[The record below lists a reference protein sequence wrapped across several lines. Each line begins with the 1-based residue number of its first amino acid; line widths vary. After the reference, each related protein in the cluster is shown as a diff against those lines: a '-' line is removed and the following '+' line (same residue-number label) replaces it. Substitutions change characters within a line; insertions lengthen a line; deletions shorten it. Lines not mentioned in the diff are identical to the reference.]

1 MANDINNS
9 NNKNIKL
16 QKLPEQQLKQELDN
30 DHSSS
35 YSQSE
40 KAYLLATCT
49 GNILVRDTN
58 GFRFVSK
65 EDIHYLDINKYKVI
79 EPPFS
84 ISIREKNNSSEN
96 KTLKTNNIKDKSTS
110 SSKEEEL
117 TENKTEITDDKNLR
131 NISLSLM
138 ENISYF
144 LFQTEEEIKFFNN
157 NNSSSSSSS
166 GLVGYGLDLI

>member
-166 GLVGYGLDLI
+166 GFVGYGLDLI

>member
-96 KTLKTNNIKDKSTS
+96 KTLKTNDIKDKSTS

-166 GLVGYGLDLI
+166 GFVGYGLDLI

>member
-1 MANDINNS
+1 MANNL
-9 NNKNIKL
+9 NNKDVKL
-16 QKLPEQQLKQELDN
+16 QKLPEQELKQELDN
-30 DHSSS
+30 AHSSS

-79 EPPFS
+79 EPPFEAY
-84 ISIREKNNSSEN
+84 IREKNNLSEN
-96 KTLKTNNIKDKSTS
+96 KILKTNDIKKSTP
-110 SSKEEEL
+110 SKEEES
-117 TENKTEITDDKNLR
+117 TENKTEITDNKNLR

-144 LFQTEEEIKFFNN
+144 LFQSEEEIEFFNN
-157 NNSSSSSSS
+157 NNSSSSGSS
-166 GLVGYGLDLI
+166 GLFGYGLDLI

>member
-96 KTLKTNNIKDKSTS
+96 KTLKTNDIKDKSTS

>member
-9 NNKNIKL
+9 NNKEVKL
-16 QKLPEQQLKQELDN
+16 QKLPEQELKQELDN

-65 EDIHYLDINKYKVI
+65 EDIYYLDINKYKVI
-79 EPPFS
+79 EPPFETY
-84 ISIREKNNSSEN
+84 IREKNNSPEN
-96 KTLKTNNIKDKSTS
+96 KILKTNDIEKYTS
-110 SSKEEEL
+110 PKEEDL

-144 LFQTEEEIKFFNN
+144 LFQSKEELEFFNN
-157 NNSSSSSSS
+157 NKSSSSSSS
-166 GLVGYGLDLI
+166 GLCGYGLDLI

>member
-1 MANDINNS
+1 MANNL
-9 NNKNIKL
+9 NNKDVKL
-16 QKLPEQQLKQELDN
+16 QKLPEQELKQELDN
-30 DHSSS
+30 NHSSS

-65 EDIHYLDINKYKVI
+65 EDIYYLDINKYKVI
-79 EPPFS
+79 EPPFETYL
-84 ISIREKNNSSEN
+84 REKNNSSEN
-96 KTLKTNNIKDKSTS
+96 KILKTNDIKNPTY
-110 SSKEEEL
+110 SKEEEI
-117 TENKTEITDDKNLR
+117 TENRTEITDDKNLR

-144 LFQTEEEIKFFNN
+144 LFQSEEEIEFFNN
-157 NNSSSSSSS
+157 NNSSSSGSS
-166 GLVGYGLDLI
+166 GLCGYGLDLI

>member
-9 NNKNIKL
+9 NNKDVKL
-16 QKLPEQQLKQELDN
+16 QKLPEQELDN

-40 KAYLLATCT
+40 KAYLIATCT

-65 EDIHYLDINKYKVI
+65 EDIHYLDINKYKII
-79 EPPFS
+79 EPPFETYT
-84 ISIREKNNSSEN
+84 REKNNSSEN
-96 KTLKTNNIKDKSTS
+96 KKENKVLKTNDVKKASVPK
-110 SSKEEEL
+110 KEDL

-144 LFQTEEEIKFFNN
+144 LFQSKEELEFFNN

-166 GLVGYGLDLI
+166 RLCGYGLDLI

>member
-1 MANDINNS
+1 MANNL
-9 NNKNIKL
+9 NNKDVKL
-16 QKLPEQQLKQELDN
+16 QKLPEQELKQELDN

-79 EPPFS
+79 EPPFEAY
-84 ISIREKNNSSEN
+84 IREKNN
-96 KTLKTNNIKDKSTS
+96 
-110 SSKEEEL
+110 
-117 TENKTEITDDKNLR
+117 
-131 NISLSLM
+131 
-138 ENISYF
+138 
-144 LFQTEEEIKFFNN
+144 
-157 NNSSSSSSS
+157 
-166 GLVGYGLDLI
+166 

>member
-1 MANDINNS
+1 MANNL
-9 NNKNIKL
+9 NNKDIKL
-16 QKLPEQQLKQELDN
+16 QKLPEQELKQELDN

-65 EDIHYLDINKYKVI
+65 EDIYYLDINKYKVI
-79 EPPFS
+79 EPPFETYL
-84 ISIREKNNSSEN
+84 REKNNSSEN
-96 KTLKTNNIKDKSTS
+96 KILKTNDIKNPTY
-110 SSKEEEL
+110 SKEEEI
-117 TENKTEITDDKNLR
+117 TENRTEITDDKNLR

-144 LFQTEEEIKFFNN
+144 LFQSEEELEFFNKN
-157 NNSSSSSSS
+157 KSSSS
-166 GLVGYGLDLI
+166 GSSGLCGYGLDLI

>member
-1 MANDINNS
+1 MANNL
-9 NNKNIKL
+9 NNKDVKL
-16 QKLPEQQLKQELDN
+16 QKLPEQELKQELDN

-79 EPPFS
+79 EPPFEAY
-84 ISIREKNNSSEN
+84 IREKNNLSEN
-96 KTLKTNNIKDKSTS
+96 KILKTNDIKKSTP
-110 SSKEEEL
+110 SKEEES
-117 TENKTEITDDKNLR
+117 TENKTEITDNKNLR

-144 LFQTEEEIKFFNN
+144 LFQSEEEIEFFNN
-157 NNSSSSSSS
+157 NNSSSS
-166 GLVGYGLDLI
+166 GLCGYGLDLI

>member
-79 EPPFS
+79 ESPFS

-96 KTLKTNNIKDKSTS
+96 KTLKTNDIKDKSTS